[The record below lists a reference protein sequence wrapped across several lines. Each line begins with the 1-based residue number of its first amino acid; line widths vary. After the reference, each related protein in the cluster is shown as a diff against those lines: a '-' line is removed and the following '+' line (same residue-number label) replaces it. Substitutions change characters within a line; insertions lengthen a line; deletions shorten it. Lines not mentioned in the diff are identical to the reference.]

1 LTRVVAAACALAA
14 LVSNLLVERVA
25 MAASGSFVIIPGLA
39 DIHPAWNRCVSFSL
53 FCQNSDTGQHLL
65 MALLVIIIAVVTVLA
80 WRATNRLAAAGFGLI
95 IGGALGNLIDRVFH
109 GAVFDYLAL
118 HLGSVQLFVCNFS
131 DIAISAGVLCLIGEA
146 LLAPRPRYS

>member
-1 LTRVVAAACALAA
+1 MRVVAAVCALAA
-14 LVSNLLVERVA
+14 LAVNLLVERAA

-39 DIHPAWNRCVSFSL
+39 DFHPSWNRCVSFSL

-65 MALLVIIIAVVTVLA
+65 MALLVVIVAVVTVLA
-80 WRATNRLAAAGFGLI
+80 WRATNRLAATGFGLI
-95 IGGALGNLIDRVFH
+95 IGGALGNLIDRSLH

-146 LLAPRPRYS
+146 LVAPRPR

>member
-1 LTRVVAAACALAA
+1 MTRIVAAVCALVA
-14 LVSNLLVERVA
+14 LAVNLLVERAV
-25 MAASGSFVIIPGLA
+25 MAASSSFVIIPGLA
-39 DIHPAWNRCVSFSL
+39 DFHPVGNRCVSFSL

-65 MALLVIIIAVVTVLA
+65 MALLVVIIAVVTVLA

-131 DIAISAGVLCLIGEA
+131 DIAISAGVL
-146 LLAPRPRYS
+146 LLVPDF